1 MEKLLQKINSLLQEE
16 RILKQ
21 EKDKRGENFNI
32 FEIMHAQNDEV
43 YTHSA
48 VIAALLNPKGEHGCN
63 TTFLKL
69 FMERLADG
77 HKESPVTIVPISNL
91 SSCNVWV
98 EYRIESTDTNKENG
112 GRLDIVIE
120 TAAQDK
126 AIIIENKIYASDQR
140 KQLYRYKS
148 YAEEK
153 YKSGNFSIVYLTLD
167 GHSPSEDSIK
177 GDRYK
182 MVKDRDFICASYSSL
197 ILDWLAACKE
207 KAASIPTVRETIT
220 QYHKLISKLTHQDM
234 ETSTKEKLLEQLA
247 TKENIAAVFRIHNIY
262 SDVLNQVCNTELI
275 NQIKEISEEL
285 DLQYACSP
293 KNWCE
298 RWKGQFFFYKP
309 EWKYFNIGFE
319 FMSDNLRN
327 FCFGVHYKD
336 GAKGM
341 VPDDIKH
348 QISIVLNDG
357 HSSTNDWWASFKQF
371 KYPNW
376 DNEDV

>member
-1 MEKLLQKINSLLQEE
+1 MNNWQQK
-16 RILKQ
+16 
-21 EKDKRGENFNI
+21 
-32 FEIMHAQNDEV
+32 
-43 YTHSA
+43 
-48 VIAALLNPKGEHGCN
+48 
-63 TTFLKL
+63 
-69 FMERLADG
+69 
-77 HKESPVTIVPISNL
+77 
-91 SSCNVWV
+91 
-98 EYRIESTDTNKENG
+98 
-112 GRLDIVIE
+112 
-120 TAAQDK
+120 
-126 AIIIENKIYASDQR
+126 
-140 KQLYRYKS
+140 
-148 YAEEK
+148 
-153 YKSGNFSIVYLTLD
+153 
-167 GHSPSEDSIK
+167 
-177 GDRYK
+177 
-182 MVKDRDFICASYSSL
+182 
-197 ILDWLAACKE
+197 
-207 KAASIPTVRETIT
+207 
-220 QYHKLISKLTHQDM
+220 
-234 ETSTKEKLLEQLA
+234 
-247 TKENIAAVFRIHNIY
+247 NIAAVFRIHNIY

-348 QISIVLNDG
+348 QISSILNDG

-376 DNEDV
+376 DNEDVFDKLYNGEIKEEIKSNITDLQKKLEGIDL